1 MADDNIAN
9 AAADESKK
17 NADYAANQAKAG
29 ADRAANAAKSGA
41 DALRDGAQKAQ
52 GAFQDRVVEPAKRAG
67 EAMKESGQKIAEGG
81 STIGRKM
88 IDQAEQNARE
98 AFAAMREEDPGRLPA
113 RAGNA
118 LDVAGT
124 RDRRADHAVRPRC
137 GGAAARQQR
146 ALIPLLPSLGSP
158 PGDDRRRQA
167 LPAG

>member
-1 MADDNIAN
+1 MADDNIAS

-17 NADYAANQAKAG
+17 NADFAANQAKAG

-88 IDQAEQNARE
+88 IDQAEQNAHE
-98 AFAAMREEDPGRLPA
+98 AFAAMR
-113 RAGNA
+113 
-118 LDVAGT
+118 
-124 RDRRADHAVRPRC
+124 
-137 GGAAARQQR
+137 AAADAKDISQVMKIQGDYLREQSTRSMAQAR
-146 ALIPLLPSLGSP
+146 EIGELIMQFGRDAVAPLRGG
-158 PGDDRRRQA
+158 GDR
-167 LPAG
+167 